1 MKLDRWLVSLWFAAL
16 LGAFPAVWARQNAP
30 HLAYVYP
37 AGAQQ
42 GATVQVKVGGQF
54 LANAG
59 EAYVSGSGI
68 QAAVVEYARP
78 MNAMQATQLRERIQE
93 LQKQTMDAAA
103 TKEIAD
109 IRQKLAVFAAG
120 RGTSPVLA
128 ENVILKINIPP
139 DAEPGKREL
148 RLSTPQG
155 LSNPIRFF
163 VGRLPE
169 ITEPEPVIVVPPL
182 PGPGPA
188 RGAGPAQPALPPP
201 NPSERVMDITLPATV
216 NGQIRP
222 SPGRAPGRPGQQ
234 FTPGDVDR
242 YRFQARQGQQLVIAA
257 GARDLIPYL
266 ADAVP
271 GWFQATL
278 ALYDSEG
285 KEVAYNDDYR
295 FHPDPVLHYIIPRNG
310 EYTVEIKDSIYRGRE
325 DFVYRIEIGEVPF
338 VTSIFPLGGRT
349 GTKVPLAVNGW
360 NIPAN
365 QLTIDA
371 KEPGVHPVSV
381 RAGEMVSN
389 GVPFMVDTLPE
400 GFDKEPNN
408 AQKDAQ
414 RITLPI
420 TVNGRV
426 DSPGDCDVFRFEGEA
441 GETIVAEIHA
451 RRLDSPLDSWLR
463 LTDATGRQLAFSD
476 DHEDKGSGLNTHHA
490 DSLILATLP
499 ARGTYYLYLG
509 DTQQKGGG
517 EYAYRLRI
525 SRPRPDFEL
534 RIVPSSINAAGGM
547 SVPITVYALRKD
559 GFSGEIALS
568 LKGAPRGFFLSG
580 GVVPAGQDKIRFTM
594 TTPSIVLREPVSLNL
609 EGRAVIQGREA
620 VRPAI
625 PAEDMMQAFA
635 YRHLVP
641 EADLKI
647 VIPRRA
653 AARPPE
659 AVLRAQ
665 TLAIA
670 AGESV
675 RIPIRMFLQANNP
688 FDSIQFELSEPPE
701 GITLREAAVG
711 IQGGDIVLRCDA
723 SKVKAGM
730 RGNLIVNVTGE
741 RTLPAG
747 KANAPAARRRI
758 PLGTL
763 PAIPFE
769 IK

>member
-1 MKLDRWLVSLWFAAL
+1 MRSVRWLVSFLLAAL
-16 LGAFPAVWARQNAP
+16 PAAFPAAWARQNAP
-30 HLAYVYP
+30 HVAYVYP

-54 LANAG
+54 LANAS

-68 QAAVVEYARP
+68 QAEIVEYIRP

-103 TKEIAD
+103 TREIAD

-128 ENVILKINIPP
+128 ENVILKVSLPP
-139 DAEPGKREL
+139 DAEPGEREL

-169 ITEPEPVIVVPPL
+169 ITEPEPVIVAPPL
-182 PGPGPA
+182 VRPAQA
-188 RGAGPAQPALPPP
+188 RGASQAQPAPPAP
-201 NPSERVMDITLPATV
+201 NPPEQVIDITLPATV

-222 SPGRAPGRPGQQ
+222 SPGRAQGRPGQP

-242 YRFQARQGQQLVIAA
+242 YRFLARQGQQLVIAA
-257 GARDLIPYL
+257 AARDLIPYL

-285 KEVAYNDDYR
+285 IEVAYNDDYR
-295 FHPDPVLHYIIPRNG
+295 FHPDPVLYYVIPRDG
-310 EYTVEIKDSIYRGRE
+310 AYTVEIKDSIYRGRE
-325 DFVYRIEIGEVPF
+325 DFVYRIEIGELPF
-338 VTSIFPLGGRT
+338 VTNVFPLGGRT
-349 GTKVPLAVNGW
+349 GARVPVAVKGW
-360 NIPAN
+360 NLPVEA
-365 QLTIDA
+365 LTIDS
-371 KEPGVHPVSV
+371 KGPGVHSISV

-389 GVPFMVDTLPE
+389 KVPFLVDALPE
-400 GFDKEPNN
+400 GLDKEPNN
-408 AQKDAQ
+408 AQTDAQ
-414 RITLPI
+414 RIALPI
-420 TVNGRV
+420 IVNGRV
-426 DSPGDCDVFRFEGEA
+426 DLPGDSDVFRFEGEG

-451 RRLDSPLDSWLR
+451 RRLGSPLDSWLR
-463 LTDATGRQLAFSD
+463 LSDATGRQLAFND

-490 DSLILATLP
+490 DSLIFAKLP
-499 ARGTYYLYLG
+499 AKGTYYLSLG
-509 DTQQKGGG
+509 DMQQKGGG

-534 RIVPSSINAAGGM
+534 RVVPSSINAAGGM

-568 LKGAPRGFFLSG
+568 LKGAPRGFLLSG
-580 GVVPAGQDKIRFTM
+580 GVVPAGQDSIRFTVA
-594 TTPSIVLREPVSLNL
+594 TPSIVMRQPMSLNL
-609 EGRAVIQGREA
+609 EGRAVIEGHE
-620 VRPAI
+620 VTRPAK

-641 EADLKI
+641 AADLKI

-659 AVLRAQ
+659 AVLYAQ

-670 AGESV
+670 AGGSV
-675 RIPIRMFLQANNP
+675 RIPIRMFLQPNNP
-688 FDSIQFELSEPPE
+688 FDTIQLALSEPPD
-701 GITLREAAVG
+701 GITLQEASVG
-711 IQGGDIVLRCDA
+711 TQGGDIVLQCDA

-758 PLGTL
+758 PLGAL